1 MEKRENLGLKVSAM
15 GLGCMSMS
23 QGYGSAERKESERTL
38 HRALDIGYTFL
49 DTASVYGTGHNESLL
64 GETLRNRRDEFFLA
78 SKCGIINKDGKRGF
92 DGTPKNISQ
101 TLDDSLKR
109 LNTDYIDLYF
119 LHRRDFNV
127 PIEESVGALADAVK
141 AGKNWSHWSL
151 RMFI

>member
-1 MEKRENLGLKVSAM
+1 MEQRKLGGLKVSAM

-78 SKCGIINKDGKRGF
+78 VNA
-92 DGTPKNISQ
+92 
-101 TLDDSLKR
+101 
-109 LNTDYIDLYF
+109 
-119 LHRRDFNV
+119 
-127 PIEESVGALADAVK
+127 ESSTKMVNGALRYSKKYLANV
-141 AGKNWSHWSL
+141 
-151 RMFI
+151 R